1 MREGDDRLKPLH
13 TDDLSMNSGKLLREQ
28 LAENFKMIEQE
39 DIELR
44 KDMKSNHDDLANKI
58 NEINERLNELMNGGG
73 M

>member
-1 MREGDDRLKPLH
+1 MNEFHLPH
-13 TDDLSMNSGKLLREQ
+13 VEDLTTNAKLPGQ
-28 LAENFKMIEQE
+28 LTEDFRAIEQE
-39 DIELR
+39 DLELR